1 MSVSPDL
8 VPLMQFF
15 EKKSDRFPN
24 ELSEQSETGAFR
36 HERDRC
42 PVIAFPN
49 RNVLP
54 VVRTGNAL
62 A

>member
-24 ELSEQSETGAFR
+24 ELGEQSETGAFR
-36 HERDRC
+36 HERDRYL
-42 PVIAFPN
+42 VITFPSKRKRFTRFEN
-49 RNVLP
+49 R
-54 VVRTGNAL
+54 
-62 A
+62 